1 MNSNAVARGLFDS
14 VKAYIELDKKKYE
27 VKSTV
32 VFDEKDPLN
41 VSKMYIVIML
51 RDSNARRK
59 DENGKWVKDD
69 TWNFAYKTKKGCLSL
84 RDFTHFRMVKWYKG
98 ETYKKSLIFWSK
110 EQSESQR
117 LRQFANKFK
126 VCTAIMESVSECFEP
141 ATARYFETK
150 KQINEANKSAQ

>member
-1 MNSNAVARGLFDS
+1 MSNDAIARGLFDS

-32 VFDEKDPLN
+32 VFDKNDPLD

-51 RDSNARRK
+51 RDSKARIK
-59 DENGKWVKDD
+59 DENGKWVKDN
-69 TWNFAYKTKKGCLSL
+69 TWNFAYKTKKGCLAL
-84 RDFTHFRMVKWYKG
+84 RDFTHFRMVKWCKG
-98 ETYKKSLIFWSK
+98 ETYKKSLIFWSR
-110 EQSESQR
+110 EQNESQR
-117 LRQFANKFK
+117 LRQFASKFK

-150 KQINEANKSAQ
+150 KLLNKSQ

>member
-51 RDSNARRK
+51 RDSNARR
-59 DENGKWVKDD
+59 
-69 TWNFAYKTKKGCLSL
+69 S
-84 RDFTHFRMVKWYKG
+84 
-98 ETYKKSLIFWSK
+98 
-110 EQSESQR
+110 
-117 LRQFANKFK
+117 
-126 VCTAIMESVSECFEP
+126 
-141 ATARYFETK
+141 
-150 KQINEANKSAQ
+150 